1 MIAARAGAAPVG
13 HTRHFLHADAS
24 LPWPVSNCY
33 VDMWIETLHW
43 LELDPVAGMAFTLA
57 ADFEGDQ
64 WTLVKQPPQD
74 LYMLYGIDV
83 VELNAWRSIEE
94 HVVEQLGRGRVVA
107 VEADSYYLPDTS
119 ATAYRRRHEK
129 TTVAIPAID
138 TEARR
143 LRYFHDAGFHELGR
157 DDFDGFF
164 GWGRDPQD
172 LPPYLEIAKLDR
184 LRRLDDDELRA
195 AAARLARSH
204 LERLPRDNPF
214 ERYAERY
221 DGDVATLLAAGA
233 DHNDYVFASVRQA
246 GAAFQYTAVFLK
258 WLGAGGPPELA
269 RAAGLFLS
277 LSQTLKAV
285 LMKTARGLARGRTPE
300 AAALIAG
307 LAQPWREAVE
317 AVGEGLAVR
326 CEPLG
331 AG

>member
-1 MIAARAGAAPVG
+1 VIAARAGATPVEHAP
-13 HTRHFLHADAS
+13 HFLHADSS

-43 LELDPVAGMAFTLA
+43 LELDPVAGMAFTLS

-64 WTLVKQPPQD
+64 WTLVKQPPHD
-74 LYMLYGIDV
+74 LYVLYGIDV
-83 VELNAWRSIEE
+83 VELNAWRSVEE
-94 HVVEQLGRGRVVA
+94 HVVEQLGRGRMVA

-138 TEARR
+138 TEARL
-143 LRYFHDAGFHELGR
+143 LRYFHDAAFHELDRG
-157 DDFDGFF
+157 DFDGFF
-164 GWGRDPQD
+164 SWGRDPQD
-172 LPPYLEIAKLDR
+172 LPPYFEIAKLDG

-195 AAARLARSH
+195 AAAALARSH

-221 DGDVATLLAAGA
+221 DSDVAALLAAGT

-246 GAAFQYTAVFLK
+246 GAAFQYAAVFLD
-258 WLGAGGPPELA
+258 WLGEGRSPELA
-269 RAAGLFLS
+269 RAGELLLS
-277 LSQTLKAV
+277 LSETLKAV

-300 AAALIAG
+300 AATLLAG
-307 LAQPWREAVE
+307 LAEPWREAVE
-317 AVGEGLAVR
+317 AVGEGLAVT
-326 CEPLG
+326 CEPFG